1 MSQILKN
8 EKVPL
13 EKCFE
18 DSRETIK
25 IIKMYWQGW

>member
-13 EKCFE
+13 EDFE
-18 DSRETIK
+18 DSRESMKIK
-25 IIKMYWQGW
+25 KLYWQG

>member
-13 EKCFE
+13 ERCFE
-18 DSRETIK
+18 DSRESMKIK
-25 IIKMYWQGW
+25 KLYWQG